1 MITYT
6 TGDLFSSNAEAL
18 VNAVNCEGY
27 MGKGIAYQFKLK
39 YPHNFEEYRKACKS
53 GYLRPGKLV
62 YCQEDGKTIINFPTK
77 DKWKN
82 ESKIEYI
89 SDGLSALISLIE
101 EMQIESI
108 AIPPLGA
115 GNGGLIWSQVRNLME
130 EKLSA
135 VAQLSDIVI
144 FEPSKAFA
152 YRPTQEPQLSA
163 SALVLMEIKQR
174 LNRFGQLR
182 LQKAGYFTNIFLKK
196 PYFTFSKY
204 KYGPYSHAID
214 VISSN
219 IKDFQVFHDIDS
231 TTEAERILYKK
242 IVSKTVDDK
251 LAELMPAIELACN
264 YVNGIKTNHEL
275 EGLATVCFI
284 IENHCGI
291 SDRNVI
297 NEFLGW
303 SVDKAERFNEGE
315 ISAYIDKL
323 YNDQIIDRNLDGLI
337 LNK

>member
-1 MITYT
+1 MITYA

-27 MGKGIAYQFKLK
+27 MGKGIAYQFKQK

-62 YCQEDGKTIINFPTK
+62 CCQEGGKTIINFPTK

-82 ESKIEYI
+82 ESKMEYI
-89 SDGLSALISLIE
+89 RDGLSALTSLIE

-115 GNGGLIWSQVRNLME
+115 GNGGLIWSQVRCLME

-135 VAQLSDIVI
+135 VAQSSNVVI
-144 FEPSKAFA
+144 FEPSRAFA
-152 YRPTQEPQLSA
+152 YRPTQEPKLSV

-174 LNRFGQLR
+174 LSYFGQLR

-196 PYFTFSKY
+196 PYFKFSKH

-214 VISSN
+214 VISAN
-219 IKDFQVFHDIDS
+219 IKEFQLFHDVDS
-231 TTEAERILYKK
+231 TAEAEIILYKK

-251 LAELMPAIELACN
+251 LAELIPAIECACD
-264 YVNGIKTNHEL
+264 YVNGIATNHEL
-275 EGLATVCFI
+275 EGLASVCFI

-291 SDRNVI
+291 SKENVVQ
-297 NEFLGW
+297 EFLAW
-303 SVDKAERFNEGE
+303 SSDKAERFSEQE
-315 ISAYIDKL
+315 ISVFVDKL
-323 YNDQIIDRNLDGLI
+323 YCDQILDHNLDGFI
-337 LNK
+337 INS